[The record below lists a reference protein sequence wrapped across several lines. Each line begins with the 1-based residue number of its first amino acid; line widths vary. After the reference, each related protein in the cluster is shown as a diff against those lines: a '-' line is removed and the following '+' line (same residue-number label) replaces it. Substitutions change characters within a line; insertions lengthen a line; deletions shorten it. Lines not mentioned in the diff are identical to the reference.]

1 MPAIEPVGAD
11 CPVQQSISDQQLREP
26 ALVIRIFRSVVR
38 EHASLIDDVI
48 ANRNVGTRW
57 RELAFLMTASAAMY
71 GSVLGWWHGP
81 RLAAYVAVKLPLVL
95 IVTSMITM
103 LFAWIAARAVG
114 LSLRFA
120 QVGALT
126 FLGLATASVLM
137 ASVTP
142 VAWLFTATAL
152 PPPSP
157 AARTAHNAL
166 YLTHTLLI
174 GLSGLAGTR
183 HLWQALRATRASRA
197 AVLTTYVTWLA
208 AYALVGG
215 EVAWML
221 RPFVGSVSP
230 EFPVVFLREDALVG
244 NVYEFMFSDIFPY
257 LSSK

>member
-1 MPAIEPVGAD
+1 MI
-11 CPVQQSISDQQLREP
+11 Q
-26 ALVIRIFRSVVR
+26 IFRRVVR
-38 EHASLIDDVI
+38 DHASLIDDLV
-48 ANRNVGTRW
+48 ADRHVGDRW
-57 RELAFLMTASAAMY
+57 RELALLMVVASALY
-71 GSVLGWWHGP
+71 GTVLGWWHGP
-81 RLAAYVAVKLPLVL
+81 RLASYVATKLPLVL
-95 IVTSMITM
+95 ILTSSFTM
-103 LFAWIAARAVG
+103 LFAWIAARAMG

-126 FLGLATASVLM
+126 FLGLATASVLL

-174 GLSGLAGTR
+174 SISGLAGTR
-183 HLWQALRATRASRA
+183 HLWRALRATRAPLP
-197 AVLTTYVTWLA
+197 AVLATYVTWLL

-230 EFPVVFLREDALVG
+230 DFPVVFLREDALRG
-244 NVYEFMFSDIFPY
+244 NVYEFMLSDIFPY
-257 LSSK
+257 LSAR

>member
-1 MPAIEPVGAD
+1 MI
-11 CPVQQSISDQQLREP
+11 Q
-26 ALVIRIFRSVVR
+26 IFHRVVR
-38 EHASLIDDVI
+38 EHASLIDDLV
-48 ANRNVGTRW
+48 ADRAVGARW
-57 RELAFLMTASAAMY
+57 RELALLMVVASALY

-81 RLAAYVAVKLPLVL
+81 TLTAYVAVKLPLVL
-95 IVTSMITM
+95 IVTSSFTM
-103 LFAWIAARAVG
+103 LFAWIAARAMG

-126 FLGLATASVLM
+126 FLGLATASVLL

-174 GLSGLAGTR
+174 GISGLAGTR
-183 HLWQALRATRASRA
+183 HLWRALRATRAPLP
-197 AVLTTYVTWLA
+197 AVLTTYVTWLL

-230 EFPVVFLREDALVG
+230 DFPVVFLREDALQG
-244 NVYEFMFSDIFPY
+244 NVYEFMLSDIFPY
-257 LSSK
+257 LSSR

>member
-1 MPAIEPVGAD
+1 MRRIF
-11 CPVQQSISDQQLREP
+11 
-26 ALVIRIFRSVVR
+26 ALVTR
-38 EHASLIDDVI
+38 EHAALIDDVI
-48 ANRNVGTRW
+48 AGQSVGQRW
-57 RELAFLMTASAAMY
+57 RELAVLMVVSSAMY
-71 GSVLGWWHGP
+71 GAVLGWWHGP
-81 RLAAYVAVKLPLVL
+81 RLASYVAIKLPLVL
-95 IVTSMITM
+95 ILTSTFTM

-142 VAWLFTATAL
+142 IAWLFTATAL

-157 AARTAHNAL
+157 AARTSHNVL
-166 YLTHTLLI
+166 YLAHTLLI
-174 GLSGLAGTR
+174 GVSGLAGTR
-183 HLWQALRATRASRA
+183 NLWRALRATRASHA
-197 AVLTTYVTWLA
+197 AVLTTYVTWLM

-230 EFPVVFLREDALVG
+230 EFPVVFLRDDALRG

-257 LSSK
+257 LNSR